1 MTQLQTFII
10 KQNCIK
16 HNGLNVLTN
25 DAIWITKQLQTLLR
39 IFLPPSSEYEQQS
52 MDRAHSTE
60 PSEIFTDQH
69 SIILHYILIPSNTTV
84 RIS

>member
-25 DAIWITKQLQTLLR
+25 DAILITNSYR
-39 IFLPPSSEYEQQS
+39 HF
-52 MDRAHSTE
+52 
-60 PSEIFTDQH
+60 
-69 SIILHYILIPSNTTV
+69 
-84 RIS
+84 